1 LSLLRRWLLGLL
13 LGGMCLPC
21 LAGAAPLDASGS
33 GGEPPTVV
41 VEYREGSYYGTLSFT
56 VPVPPAVALE
66 VLTDFEHMAN
76 FVPNLTSSKLLSQ
89 AGNIYRIAQQ
99 GTANFGPFS
108 FSFESERQVEV
119 FPEGRLVSNG
129 ISGSPRS
136 IRSELRITAANG
148 GSHLDYRVEMVPDR
162 WFPSSI
168 GTHFI
173 RHELAEQFMAL
184 GREMKLRQKSRPKSQ
199 G

>member
-1 LSLLRRWLLGLL
+1 MSLLRRQLLGFL
-13 LGGMCLPC
+13 LGGVCLPC
-21 LAGAAPLDASGS
+21 LAGAAPLEVSGT
-33 GGEPPTVV
+33 GAEPPTVV
-41 VEYREGSYYGTLSFT
+41 VDYRDGSYYGTLSFT